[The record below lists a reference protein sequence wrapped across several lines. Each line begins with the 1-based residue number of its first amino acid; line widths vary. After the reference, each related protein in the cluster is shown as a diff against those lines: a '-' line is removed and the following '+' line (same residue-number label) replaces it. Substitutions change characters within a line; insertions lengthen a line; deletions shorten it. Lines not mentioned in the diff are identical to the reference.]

1 MNTVYMDAVL
11 GVALPGWQ
19 AVRGFFTPCLPSLP
33 AAAISYPLRIV
44 GDTRSAAVELVDTTA
59 FFG

>member
-44 GDTRSAAVELVDTTA
+44 GNTRSAAVELVDTTA